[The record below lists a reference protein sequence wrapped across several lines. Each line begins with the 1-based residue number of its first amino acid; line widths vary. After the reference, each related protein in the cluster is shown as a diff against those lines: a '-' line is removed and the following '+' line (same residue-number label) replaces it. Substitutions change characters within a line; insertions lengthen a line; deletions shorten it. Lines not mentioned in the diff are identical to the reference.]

1 MAVITLTGLNAGFT
15 VHIHAAELDAEAT
28 VPDNGTVTFTVNDQF
43 HAVMPQGI
51 QWGSTGEGG
60 LHLPKI
66 IEAGGTYA
74 VGIFQ

>member
-28 VPDNGTVTFTVNDQF
+28 VPDNGTVTFTVGADF

-60 LHLPKI
+60 LPLPKM
-66 IEAGGTYA
+66 IEAGGSYA
-74 VGIFQ
+74 VGIF